1 MAPRLRRRKE
11 TEDED
16 AALLKLGSGAHYL
29 SVFVFVVEHPIQS
42 LITLVV
48 CSSLKSSTY

>member
-16 AALLKLGSGAHYL
+16 AALLKLGSGACY
-29 SVFVFVVEHPIQS
+29 
-42 LITLVV
+42 
-48 CSSLKSSTY
+48 SSIRRCRCR